1 MKKDD
6 LNSLTVERWLTI
18 VYGNDTGKLNI
29 QRDRYEKLLTE
40 FEANFG
46 AADVQ
51 LFSTPGR
58 TEISG
63 NHTDHNRGRVLAGS
77 ITLDAIAAAAENGQ
91 EKAVLYSE
99 GYAKPFS
106 VDLNA
111 LDVNETE
118 FGTTTSLIRGVAARF
133 RMLGLQIGGFNA
145 MISSDVLPGSGLSS
159 SAAIEVLI
167 GTIFN
172 GLFNDGKI
180 APETLAKIGQYAE
193 NVFFGKPCGLMD
205 QVACAVGGIV
215 TIDFQNPEQ
224 PDIRKVNF
232 DFTAQSYQLVI
243 VDTGGNHADLTDNYA
258 DIPREMK
265 AVAAHFGKT
274 VCRKI
279 SRGEILGDIENLRKS
294 VGDRAVLRALHFLDE
309 NDRVEKQVAAL
320 EGNNLPKFLN
330 WVRSSGNSSFRWLQ
344 NIYAPQ
350 NPAEQGVSLALMV
363 SERFLAIKAAGAC
376 RVHGG
381 GFAGTIQ
388 AFVNQA
394 DVPDYCREME
404 QLFGAGAA
412 LPLSIRSLGT
422 VHLNRLTG

>member
-1 MKKDD
+1 MKKND
-6 LNSLTVERWLTI
+6 LNSPAAERWLTV
-18 VYGNDTGKLNI
+18 VYGDDTDTLNI
-29 QRDRYEKLLTE
+29 QRNRYEKLLTQ
-40 FEANFG
+40 FEAHFG
-46 AADVQ
+46 PGNIQ

-63 NHTDHNRGRVLAGS
+63 NHTDHNHGKVLAGS
-77 ITLDAIAAAAENGQ
+77 ITLDAIAAATENSQ
-91 EKAVLYSE
+91 NKVVLYSE
-99 GYAKPFS
+99 GYAQPFS
-106 VDLNA
+106 VDLNT
-111 LDVNETE
+111 LDVDGSE

-133 RMLGLQIGGFNA
+133 QMLGLQTGGFNA

-172 GLFNDGKI
+172 GLFNDGEI
-180 APETLAKIGQYAE
+180 APEILAKIGQYAE
-193 NVFFGKPCGLMD
+193 NVYFGKPCGLMD

-215 TIDFQNPEQ
+215 TIDFQDPEQ

-232 DFTAQSYQLVI
+232 DFASQPYQLVI

-258 DIPREMK
+258 AIPAEMK
-265 AVAAHFGKT
+265 AVAAHFGKA
-274 VCRKI
+274 VCREI
-279 SRGEILGDIENLRKS
+279 SRGDILEVIQDLRET

-309 NDRVEKQVAAL
+309 NERVERQVAAL
-320 EGNNLPKFLN
+320 ESGNLPKFLN

-363 SERFLAIKAAGAC
+363 SERFLAKKAAGAC

-388 AFVNQA
+388 AFVNQV
-394 DVPDYCREME
+394 DVADYCREME
-404 QLFGAGAA
+404 PLFGAGAA
-412 LPLSIRSLGT
+412 RPLSIRNHGT
-422 VHLNRLTG
+422 VHLNRLLV

>member
-6 LNSLTVERWLTI
+6 LNSPTVERWLTM
-18 VYGNDTGKLNI
+18 VYGDDTDTMNI
-29 QRDRYEKLLTE
+29 QRDRYERLLKE
-40 FEANFG
+40 FETNFG

-63 NHTDHNRGRVLAGS
+63 NHTDHNHGRVLAGS
-77 ITLDAIAAAAENGQ
+77 ITLDAIAAAAENVQ
-91 EKAVLYSE
+91 EKVVLYSE
-99 GYAKPFS
+99 GYDEPFS
-106 VDLNA
+106 VDLNK
-111 LDVNETE
+111 LEVTETE

-193 NVFFGKPCGLMD
+193 NVYFGKPCGLMD

-215 TIDFQNPEQ
+215 TIDFQDPEQ

-232 DFTAQSYQLVI
+232 DFAAQPYQLVI
-243 VDTGGNHADLTDNYA
+243 VDTGGNHADLTANYA
-258 DIPREMK
+258 DIPGEMK
-265 AVAAHFGKT
+265 AVAAHFRKT
-274 VCRKI
+274 VCREI
-279 SRGEILGDIENLRKS
+279 SRGDIFGDIQNLRET

-309 NDRVEKQVAAL
+309 NERVEKQVAAL
-320 EGNNLPKFLN
+320 ESNNLPKFLN

-394 DVPDYCREME
+394 DVPDYCREMD
-404 QLFGAGAA
+404 QLFSAGAA
-412 LPLSIRSLGT
+412 RPLSIRSLGT
-422 VHLNRLTG
+422 VHLNRLTV